1 MSGRPPDEIW
11 EDAVDEGERRMGRS
25 LPALVAT
32 SLVGGV
38 DVMLGVLLLAIAE
51 GALTA
56 VLPAGA
62 AHLLG
67 SLLFGVGFV
76 FLTIGRG
83 ELFTENFLLPVG
95 AVMAG
100 RSRLSRLLV
109 MWALTLA
116 GNFAGIV
123 VIALILTKG
132 GVLEPATL
140 KAAGALADLQS
151 GRDAWAALL
160 SGVVAGTVMT
170 LFTWLAA
177 AAETDISRIVLAL
190 LVGLVL
196 AAPSLNH
203 AVVGF
208 GEMIFGLLA
217 GSAEGNLGDVAEI
230 VGLAIAGNLIGGLG
244 FVTVSRLVQARGEPD

>member
-11 EDAVDEGERRMGRS
+11 EDAVDEGERRMDRS

-38 DVMLGVLLLAIAE
+38 DVMLGVLLLAIVE
-51 GALTA
+51 GAFSP

-67 SLLFGVGFV
+67 SLVFGVGFV

-100 RSRLSRLLV
+100 RARLTRLLV

-123 VIALILTKG
+123 LIALILTKG
-132 GVLEPATL
+132 RVLEPATL
-140 KAAGALADLQS
+140 KAAGGLADLQS

-160 SGVVAGTVMT
+160 SGVLAGTVMT

-190 LVGLVL
+190 LGGLVL

-208 GEMIFGLLA
+208 GEMIFGMLA
-217 GSAEGNLGDVAEI
+217 GSAEGNLGDVAGI

-244 FVTVSRLVQARGEPD
+244 FVTANRLVQARGEPD